1 MQVNRTEIKKLIT
14 TYARQFIVP
23 VYQRSYD
30 WEKEHVQKLLE
41 DIVKS
46 GNSSKEHFIGTIV
59 YLVEKSNSEISQA
72 LVIDGQQRI
81 TTMFLILK
89 ALHNF
94 ALKNNILNV
103 SGPIFESYLFNKIY
117 EGELSEEYKYKLKPV
132 DDDNQNFK
140 AVMENDVKNADS
152 DSNIIKNFK
161 FIEDFIISK
170 ANDKDKIQS
179 FFKGINQLVIVEI
192 TLEPNLDDPQ
202 EIFESINS
210 TGLEL
215 SQSDLIRNFLLMSV
229 ANQKQLFN
237 DYWKPILKNVGKD
250 KIEKFFIDFLTMKT
264 NKTIANTMVYRL
276 FKNFVMDNG
285 ISKVDIFKDLK
296 KYSEIYEIFVKRT
309 EKYSAKLNDLMN
321 AYRNI
326 DQSTINPFL
335 LHVFND
341 FSSGVVSEEVII
353 KILILNLNYIIKRYI
368 CGISTNSLR
377 SLYATLYIRVF
388 LFEENKKYYYESVA
402 TFLFSLKTKDAFPS
416 SELFDSMFIEY
427 PIYQNEKLT
436 KFILD
441 LIENENY
448 KENIDTENLTIEHIM
463 PQTLE
468 KNWKEMLGSEYF
480 EIHEKYLHTIGNLT
494 LTGYNSDL
502 SNKPFNEKVKML
514 KENSKVK
521 TLNSDVI
528 DSDVWNQSKIV
539 SRARRLLSKFN
550 ILLGIKPFDSIN
562 VKFENT
568 FEFNLEDE
576 ELLSQVSHSKLLGWQ
591 FEGKKYDD
599 SKYIFMFINFIKLM
613 YNKDASLM
621 ERISSKKLNPYE
633 NGKKAYI
640 SDNSNGMHS
649 FTIISDKVF
658 IEENIDAKG
667 IVSLIRKILIEYSY
681 NLNEFKFKVKQV

>member
-117 EGELSEEYKYKLKPV
+117 AGELSEEYKYKLKPV

-140 AVMENDVKNADS
+140 AVMENDVINADS

-276 FKNFVMDNG
+276 FKNFVMDNS

-341 FSSGVVSEEVII
+341 FSTGVVSEEVII

-388 LFEENKKYYYESVA
+388 VFEDNKKYYYESIA

-550 ILLGIKPFDSIN
+550 ILLGIKHFDSSN

-667 IVSLIRKILIEYSY
+667 IVSLIRKILIEYGY

>member
-1 MQVNRTEIKKLIT
+1 
-14 TYARQFIVP
+14 
-23 VYQRSYD
+23 
-30 WEKEHVQKLLE
+30 
-41 DIVKS
+41 
-46 GNSSKEHFIGTIV
+46 
-59 YLVEKSNSEISQA
+59 
-72 LVIDGQQRI
+72 
-81 TTMFLILK
+81 
-89 ALHNF
+89 
-94 ALKNNILNV
+94 
-103 SGPIFESYLFNKIY
+103 
-117 EGELSEEYKYKLKPV
+117 
-132 DDDNQNFK
+132 
-140 AVMENDVKNADS
+140 
-152 DSNIIKNFK
+152 
-161 FIEDFIISK
+161 
-170 ANDKDKIQS
+170 
-179 FFKGINQLVIVEI
+179 
-192 TLEPNLDDPQ
+192 
-202 EIFESINS
+202 
-210 TGLEL
+210 
-215 SQSDLIRNFLLMSV
+215 
-229 ANQKQLFN
+229 
-237 DYWKPILKNVGKD
+237 
-250 KIEKFFIDFLTMKT
+250 
-264 NKTIANTMVYRL
+264 
-276 FKNFVMDNG
+276 
-285 ISKVDIFKDLK
+285 
-296 KYSEIYEIFVKRT
+296 
-309 EKYSAKLNDLMN
+309 
-321 AYRNI
+321 
-326 DQSTINPFL
+326 
-335 LHVFND
+335 
-341 FSSGVVSEEVII
+341 
-353 KILILNLNYIIKRYI
+353 
-368 CGISTNSLR
+368 
-377 SLYATLYIRVF
+377 
-388 LFEENKKYYYESVA
+388 
-402 TFLFSLKTKDAFPS
+402 
-416 SELFDSMFIEY
+416 MFIEY

-436 KFILD
+436 KYILD
-441 LIENENY
+441 LIENENF
-448 KENIDTENLTIEHIM
+448 KENIDTENLTIEHVM

-550 ILLGIKPFDSIN
+550 ILLGIKPFDSSN